1 MSQYN
6 FEIIENS
13 SPAFIKAIEE
23 GLGQSTPSNITPR
36 HYRPL
41 LLVLRNREKK
51 IIAGFE
57 GSTYWGWL
65 NIRLLW
71 VSKDLRGKGIGEQ
84 LIKKAEEIAK
94 ERKCFSAVV
103 DTFSFQAR
111 GFYEKLGYK
120 IFGKLDDFPPGETRY
135 YLSKQ
140 LT

>member
-71 VSKDLRGKGIGEQ
+71 VSKDLRG
-84 LIKKAEEIAK
+84 EEIAK